1 MIRRPPRSTLFP
13 YTTLFRSHGAGTHS
27 RRGRAVRVGTGRRSL
42 PVPGLRPAQGRRAAA
57 PARARRAERV
67 DRGAVRGTAAGGGAA
82 RGPRGGVWRGAT
94 RGGGARADQAVR
106 RDPRRDPGPAGGL
119 LRRSARPRRGDG
131 DGGGHRQAHPGGP
144 RHYPRP
150 RGACPRAL
158 GAGDDAP
165 RRGRAARGGDGDYE
179 KYGVSAGERPVRAP
193 AILVLALW
201 LSVADGIPERGTR
214 NAERGTDAL
223 AFVGGAPR
231 SHFRVPRLA
240 SLTIGRLHY
249 DGGGDWYAGPSALPN
264 LLAALRQRTALSVT
278 ERERVVRSEEHTS
291 ELQSPCNLVCRL
303 LLEKKKKTCRS
314 SVRSPRSISR
324 ASTPRAAR
332 LSVQHVS

>member
-1 MIRRPPRSTLFP
+1 MAGTLYVVATPLGNLEDLSPRAAATL
-13 YTTLFRSHGAGTHS
+13 TRAGAAAGAGTHR

-67 DRGAVRGTAAGGGAA
+67 DRGAVRGTAARGGAA
-82 RGPRGGVWRGAT
+82 RGPRGGVWPGAT

-106 RDPRRDPGPAGGL
+106 RDPRRDPGRAGGL

-131 DGGGHRQAHPGGP
+131 DGGGHRQAHPGGA
-144 RHYPRP
+144 RHCPRP
-150 RGACPRAL
+150 REACPRAL
-158 GAGDDAP
+158 GAGDDAS

-179 KYGVSAGERPVRAP
+179 KHGVSARQRTMNRWTVALCLVWLPLAGGLPGCEMRDARCVNAGPHLASPIPHP
-193 AILVLALW
+193 ASRRI
-201 LSVADGIPERGTR
+201 GT
-214 NAERGTDAL
+214 
-223 AFVGGAPR
+223 
-231 SHFRVPRLA
+231 

-278 ERERVVRSEEHTS
+278 ERERVVTLTGPELWDVPYLFMTGHGNVRFSDEEVKQ
-291 ELQSPCNLVCRL
+291 LR
-303 LLEKKKKTCRS
+303 R
-314 SVRSPRSISR
+314 
-324 ASTPRAAR
+324 
-332 LSVQHVS
+332 